1 MDGTAPGGRGLMARV
16 LVVDDEPDIL
26 LMLQVTLEA
35 SGHVVVLAADGESGL
50 SRLLEG
56 PVDCVLI
63 DVMMPVMDGWGV
75 LDGVARLAQPP
86 PVIIVSAR
94 SEDRDVRRALGSGA
108 VDYVTKPFSLPRLVE
123 LVELVEE
130 VADLDAEGR
139 DAHRAKRLAEVG

>member
-1 MDGTAPGGRGLMARV
+1 MARV

-26 LMLQVTLEA
+26 LMMRVALEA
-35 SGHVVVLAADGESGL
+35 SGHETVLAPDGESGL
-50 SRLLEG
+50 ARLREG
-56 PVDCVLI
+56 RVDCVLL

-75 LDGVARLAQPP
+75 LEGVERLADPP

-108 VDYVTKPFSLPRLVE
+108 VDYVTKPFSLPK

-130 VADLDAEGR
+130 VADLDAHGLA
-139 DAHRAKRLAEVG
+139 AHRASRLAAVG